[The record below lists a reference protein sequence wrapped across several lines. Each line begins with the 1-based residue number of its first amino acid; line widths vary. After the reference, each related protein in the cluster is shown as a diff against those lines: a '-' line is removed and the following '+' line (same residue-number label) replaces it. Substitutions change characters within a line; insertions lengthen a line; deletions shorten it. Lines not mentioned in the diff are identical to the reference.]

1 MKSVSTRNLLGSIT
15 NAVILLMLMLILTA
29 SSASAR
35 EHKSKRAVPQSRIVA
50 HIEFTG
56 SSAVDMAMQK
66 QDEGKRFLYVQH
78 GKDEGVSIVDISNPG
93 EARVIRTMQWPNP
106 EASNRMNVL
115 GNMAIVNETE
125 ILPMGATASKG
136 DVMLWDLSDPADP
149 KPLQRFSG
157 VVKVLQDD
165 RDFIYLL
172 NGDGLWVISAP
183 NRPAAIQENSTN
195 YGG

>member
-1 MKSVSTRNLLGSIT
+1 MKNVSTRKLLGSIT
-15 NAVILLMLMLILTA
+15 SVVILLTLMLVFTA
-29 SSASAR
+29 SSSSAR
-35 EHKSKRAVPQSRIVA
+35 EHKSKRAVPQGRIVA

-78 GKDEGVSIVDISNPG
+78 GKDEGVSIVDISDPV

-106 EASNRMNVL
+106 EAANRMNVL
-115 GNMAIVNETE
+115 GNLAIVNETE

-136 DVMLWDLSDPADP
+136 DVMLWDLSNPADP
-149 KPLQRFSG
+149 KPLQRFSA

-172 NGDGLWVISAP
+172 NGDGLWVIAAP
-183 NRPAAIQENSTN
+183 NRPAIQESSTS

>member
-1 MKSVSTRNLLGSIT
+1 MKKVSTRNLLGSIT
-15 NAVILLMLMLILTA
+15 NAVTLLTLMLILTA
-29 SSASAR
+29 SSSSAR

-93 EARVIRTMQWPNP
+93 EARVIRTMKWPNP

-115 GNMAIVNETE
+115 GNMAIVNEME
-125 ILPMGATASKG
+125 NLPAGGAASKG
-136 DVMLWDLSDPADP
+136 DVMLWDLSNPADP

-172 NGDGLWVISAP
+172 NGEGLWVISAP
-183 NRPAAIQENSTN
+183 NRPAIQENSTN

>member
-1 MKSVSTRNLLGSIT
+1 MKNVRTRNLLGSIT
-15 NAVILLMLMLILTA
+15 SAVTLLTLTLVFTA
-29 SSASAR
+29 SSSSAR
-35 EHKSKRAVPQSRIVA
+35 EHKSKKSVLQSRIVA

-56 SSAVDMAMQK
+56 SSAIDMAMQK

-78 GKDEGVSIVDISNPG
+78 GRDEGVSIVDITNPG

-115 GNMAIVNETE
+115 GNMAIINETE
-125 ILPMGATASKG
+125 ILPAGATAAKG
-136 DVMLWDLSDPADP
+136 DVMLWDLSNPADP

-157 VVKVLQDD
+157 VVKILQDD

-172 NGDGLWVISAP
+172 NGEGLWVISAP
-183 NRPAAIQENSTN
+183 NPPAPQDNSSF

>member
-1 MKSVSTRNLLGSIT
+1 MKNVGTRKLLGSIT
-15 NAVILLMLMLILTA
+15 SVAILLALMLVFTA
-29 SSASAR
+29 DSSSAR
-35 EHKSKRAVPQSRIVA
+35 EHKSKTVVPQSRIVA

-78 GKDEGVSIVDISNPG
+78 GKNEGVSIVDISNPV

-115 GNMAIVNETE
+115 GNMAIINEGQM
-125 ILPMGATASKG
+125 LPASGTTSQG
-136 DVMLWDLSDPADP
+136 DVMLWDLSNPADP

-172 NGDGLWVISAP
+172 NGQGLWVIAAP
-183 NRPAAIQENSTN
+183 NRPAIQENSTN